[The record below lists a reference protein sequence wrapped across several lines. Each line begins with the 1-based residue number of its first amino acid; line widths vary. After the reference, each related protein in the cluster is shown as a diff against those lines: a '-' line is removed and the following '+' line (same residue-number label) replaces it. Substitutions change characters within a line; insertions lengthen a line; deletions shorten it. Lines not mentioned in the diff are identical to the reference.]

1 MGARQMGDTQM
12 SDQPRFAKLLVLDL
26 DETLIHALAR
36 GEAALPWPPQRQV
49 AHYRVYLR
57 PGVREFM
64 VAVVERFAAVGV
76 WTSATSDYAVAMLD
90 RIVERDKLRFIFA
103 RDRCTPRRDLELD
116 ETYWLKDIRKLDG
129 FGFDE
134 AQILIVDDKPR
145 GLERSYGN
153 LVGIRPFMG
162 DPDDREL
169 GKLLRYLDE
178 IGPCE
183 NVRGVEKRGWWLRYE
198 DEFDVHFGE

>member
-1 MGARQMGDTQM
+1 MT
-12 SDQPRFAKLLVLDL
+12 RFTKLLVLDL
-26 DETLIHALAR
+26 DETLIHARGR

-64 VAVVERFAAVGV
+64 AAAVERFTAVGV
-76 WTSATSDYAVAMLD
+76 WTSATPDYAVAMLD
-90 RIVERDKLRFIFA
+90 RIVDRRKLRFIYT
-103 RDRCTPRRDLELD
+103 RDTCTPTRDLERD
-116 ETYWLKDIRKLDG
+116 ETYWIKDIRKLDG
-129 FGFDE
+129 FGFDA

-153 LVGIRPFMG
+153 LIGIRPFLG

-178 IGPCE
+178 LGPCE
-183 NVRGVEKRGWWLRYE
+183 NVRAVEKRGWWLRFD
-198 DEFDVHFGE
+198 DEFDVQFGGE

>member
-1 MGARQMGDTQM
+1 MT
-12 SDQPRFAKLLVLDL
+12 RFPKLLVLDL
-26 DETLIHALAR
+26 DETLIHARGR

-64 VAVVERFAAVGV
+64 AAALERFTAVGV
-76 WTSATSDYAVAMLD
+76 WTSATPDYAVAMLD
-90 RIVERDKLRFIFA
+90 RIVDRRKLRFIYT
-103 RDRCTPRRDLELD
+103 RDTCTPRRDLERD
-116 ETYWLKDIRKLDG
+116 ETYFIKDIRKLDG
-129 FGFDE
+129 FGFDDT
-134 AQILIVDDKPR
+134 QILIVDDKPR

-153 LVGIRPFMG
+153 LIGIRPFLG

-178 IGPCE
+178 LGPCE
-183 NVRGVEKRGWWLRYE
+183 NVRAVEKRGWWLRFD
-198 DEFDVHFGE
+198 DEFDVQFGE